1 MSYVFQFLIVTDE
14 PMSIGIED
22 TLNNEGSADDEG
34 SAFKAVGES
43 VPVVNS
49 SMFYVFQFDIV
60 TATIDARSSL
70 NILADTALAEPI
82 SDVVVDR
89 PLTREAGNYLFV

>member
-14 PMSIGIED
+14 P
-22 TLNNEGSADDEG
+22 GSADDEG
-34 SAFKAVGES
+34 S
-43 VPVVNS
+43 NS

-82 SDVVVDR
+82 SDIVVDR